1 MFNVFENLKI
11 MKKLS
16 SYLFIAIT
24 CLTVSA
30 NAQLKVDNLG
40 KVGVAA
46 GATAINA
53 NFQVGNVTSDFNS
66 TITAV
71 GSDFRIGAYSSTN
84 PFALIQARNCSSN
97 LFTTI
102 GMILNVQDIYGIRR
116 DAITILPSGNVGI
129 GKSNPSYNLDVVG
142 NINASITVKAAGV
155 TLNSDE
161 RLKENIKNLSGLTV
175 ASLLNLQG
183 VTYRL
188 KPNGAALLTSS
199 LNTES
204 AIQGDTA
211 KSQTIGQLQDTAF
224 FNRNHMGFL
233 AQDLQKV
240 FPELVYADKDGI
252 LSIDYIGLIPILVES
267 IKELSNKHVTDSLNF
282 ISLQYKLSDLENRIS
297 QCCDQT
303 TLKSVQSITNIL
315 ESPLALPALYQNT
328 PNPFNQNTTIA
339 YYLPVNVKTA
349 NLYIYNMQG
358 VQIKIIPIND
368 RANGNI
374 VINGNELIP
383 GMYLYSLIADG
394 KEVDTKRMILTN

>member
-1 MFNVFENLKI
+1 

-16 SYLFIAIT
+16 TYLIIALSMIT
-24 CLTVSA
+24 VTA
-30 NAQLKVDNLG
+30 NAQLKVDYSG
-40 KVGVAA
+40 KVGVSA
-46 GATAINA
+46 GTSAINA

-71 GSDFRIGAYSSTN
+71 GSDFRIGAYSSSN

-116 DAITILPSGNVGI
+116 NAITILPSGNVGI

-142 NINASITVKAAGV
+142 NINASTGVYAAGV
-155 TLNSDE
+155 ILTSDE
-161 RLKENIKNLSGLTV
+161 RLKENIKNLSGLSV
-175 ASLLNLQG
+175 ASLMNLQG

-188 KPNGAALLTSS
+188 KPNGAALLASS

-211 KSQTIGQLQDTAF
+211 KFQTIEQPQDTAF
-224 FNRNHMGFL
+224 YNRNHMGFL

-240 FPELVYADKDGI
+240 FPELVYADKDGK
-252 LSIDYIGLIPILVES
+252 LSIDYIGLIPVLVES
-267 IKELSNKHVTDSLNF
+267 IKELGNNHVKDSLNF
-282 ISLQYKLSDLENRIS
+282 VSLQNKLTDLENRIS
-297 QCCDQT
+297 QCCEQT
-303 TLKSVQSITNIL
+303 TLKSVQSNTVTL

-339 YYLPVNVKTA
+339 YYLPENIKTA

-358 VQIKIIPIND
+358 VQIKVIPIND

-374 VINGNELIP
+374 VINGNELSP
-383 GMYLYSLIADG
+383 GMYLYSLIVDG
-394 KEVDTKRMILTN
+394 REVDSKRMILTN